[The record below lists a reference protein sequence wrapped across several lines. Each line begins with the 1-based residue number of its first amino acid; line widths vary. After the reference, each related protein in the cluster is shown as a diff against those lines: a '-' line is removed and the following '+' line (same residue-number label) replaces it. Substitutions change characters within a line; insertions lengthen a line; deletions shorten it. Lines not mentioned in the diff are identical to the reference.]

1 MASTVDLPRRF
12 GAVSAKLGDRVSVR
26 HRSAVHKW
34 LAAGIFLAVALAV
47 SLLLRAYISHV
58 VFVFFFAAIAL
69 TSWYSGLLPGLAV
82 TIGALLAANYF
93 LVEPTGTVTVSTS
106 TVVMFVA
113 LGGTALFINWLTNSL
128 MAARASLGMYA
139 EQLEEQARELEA
151 QMEES
156 RMLTEELESTNEELL
171 QAAERAESA
180 SRAKT
185 EFLAVMSH
193 ELRTP
198 LNAIVGYSDLLQAGV
213 SGPLTDV
220 QKAQLSRIR
229 SSSFHLLDLIQDV
242 LSFSRIEAGR
252 EEMRISDVDVHQL
265 AHDAQAYVQPL
276 CGEKQLH
283 LDLELPDQPLVMI
296 TDPAKLRQILLNLL
310 NNACKFTDRGS
321 VSLHIVPDGADVVF
335 TVSDTGPG
343 IATEHFEKIF
353 EPFTQVDQ
361 SMTRQKGGA
370 GLGLPVSR
378 RLAHLLGGD
387 LSVQS
392 EAGRG
397 STFTLR
403 LPVQA
408 HLR

>member
-1 MASTVDLPRRF
+1 MASTVDLPRRS
-12 GAVSAKLGDRVSVR
+12 ALSAKLGARAGTLR
-26 HRSAVHKW
+26 RTALHRW
-34 LAAGIFLAVALAV
+34 LAAGIFLAAALAI
-47 SLLLRAYISHV
+47 SLLLREYIAQV
-58 VFVFFFAAIAL
+58 IFVFFFAAIAL
-69 TSWYSGLLPGLAV
+69 TSWYSGLLPGLVV
-82 TIGALLAANYF
+82 TVGALFVSNYF
-93 LVEPTGTVTVSTS
+93 FIEPTGTVTISASTF
-106 TVVMFVA
+106 VMFVA
-113 LGGTALFINWLTNSL
+113 LGATAFFINWLTNSL
-128 MAARASLGMYA
+128 VAARASLVMYA

-171 QAAERAESA
+171 QAADRAEAA

-213 SGPLTDV
+213 SGPLTDT

-252 EEMRISDVDVHQL
+252 EEIRISDVDVHQL
-265 AHDAQAYVQPL
+265 AHDAQAYVQPQ
-276 CGEKQLH
+276 CDEKQLH
-283 LDLELPDQPLVMI
+283 LDLKLPDAPLVMI

-321 VSLHIVPDGADVVF
+321 VSLHIVADGADVVF

-343 IATEHFEKIF
+343 IAAEHFDRIF

-378 RLAHLLGGD
+378 RLAHLLGGE
-387 LSVQS
+387 LSVDS